1 MSDSETDLV
10 PISNALA
17 RGWVVLAACA
27 LGGALLGFVF
37 SMLSPPKYVAEATL
51 GVTIN
56 YGVTKPLELIV
67 EDRALNRVSSMLNS
81 DETLNEV
88 LERLSDDVKQSRE
101 LDEASDLREVMRL
114 EQRLAEWGLTAVDQ
128 DPVVAADIAQLWA
141 DMSIVALDEAVNHS
155 WQAVGLMEGP
165 FDVQCESLQGSNS
178 KGSWDCSVVPMEIS
192 SDALAGALQTELEL
206 SRGILPNL
214 SYELLQSATPPDN
227 PVVRDRGTLVLSGAA
242 LGLVAGSVV
251 VLTRSRQDSTEG

>member
-1 MSDSETDLV
+1 MSESETDLV

-17 RGWVVLAACA
+17 RGWAVLAACA

-81 DETLNEV
+81 DEILNAI
-88 LERLSDDVKQSRE
+88 LEMLSDDMKQSRE
-101 LDEASDLREVMRL
+101 LDEASDLRELIRL
-114 EQRLAEWGLTAVDQ
+114 EERLAEWGLTAVDR
-128 DPVVAADIAQLWA
+128 DPTVAADIAQLWA
-141 DMSIVALDEAVNHS
+141 DDAIAALDEAVSHS
-155 WQAVGLMEGP
+155 WRAVGLMKGS
-165 FDVQCESLQGSNS
+165 FDVQCESLRGSNS
-178 KGSWDCSVVPMEIS
+178 KASWDCSVVPLDIS
-192 SDALAGALQTELEL
+192 RDALAGALQTELEL

-214 SYELLQSATPPDN
+214 SYELLQSATPPAK
-227 PVVRDRGTLVLSGAA
+227 PVVRNRGTLVLSGAA
-242 LGLVAGSVV
+242 LGLVLGMIV
-251 VLTRSRQDSTEG
+251 VLIRNQQDPTES